1 MGGDNESMT
10 MVTCRGD
17 MRWRQGDGVGGIGKQ
32 NGDARKEREESEVE
46 ERRKVSRKHARLEQR
61 EEVIF

>member
-1 MGGDNESMT
+1 
-10 MVTCRGD
+10 

-46 ERRKVSRKHARLEQR
+46 ERRKVSRIHARLEQR
-61 EEVIF
+61 EEVIL

>member
-17 MRWRQGDGVGGIGKQ
+17 MRWRQEDGVGGIGKQ
-32 NGDARKEREESEVE
+32 NGDARKEREELEVE
-46 ERRKVSRKHARLEQR
+46 ERRKHARLEQR

>member
-1 MGGDNESMT
+1 
-10 MVTCRGD
+10 

-32 NGDARKEREESEVE
+32 HVDARKEREESEVE

>member
-1 MGGDNESMT
+1 
-10 MVTCRGD
+10 

-32 NGDARKEREESEVE
+32 NGDARKEREELEVE
-46 ERRKVSRKHARLEQR
+46 ERRKHARLEQR

>member
-32 NGDARKEREESEVE
+32 HGDARKEREESEVE
-46 ERRKVSRKHARLEQR
+46 ERRKHARLEQR